1 MGIPGFLIIPEIMGI
16 PGFPIIPEI
25 LEVPYG
31 LKVLAQ
37 ENLEVQGK

>member
-1 MGIPGFLIIPEIMGI
+1 MGI

>member
-1 MGIPGFLIIPEIMGI
+1 MGIPGFPIIPEIMGI

-31 LKVLAQ
+31 LKVLVQ

>member
-1 MGIPGFLIIPEIMGI
+1 MGIPGFPIIPEIMGI